1 MRVLD
6 SYHPGWSVTETWR
19 PRPTT
24 DPAQLVPYLAELTSR
39 ELARAGSAPHR
50 VLRLD
55 TVVDDCR
62 WQSGQIAPDWL
73 RLDDAVQ
80 AIMIACAPPTESAL
94 GWLLLH
100 AVRGDGHYPLGLLGR
115 PEYGFLP
122 TRLSPSPAPPV
133 PPCWPELSAP
143 ITDLPEPDAITLYWA
158 AGPLGTAT
166 ILALRDGHRLTV
178 TDATTLAEA
187 SQRPPQSVGAPVT
200 ETIGALHAETV
211 VDVTRFDQVLAAAE
225 GADCLVNVS
234 VVRNHVELAFG
245 VNVVG
250 SLNVIMA
257 AAKLGIRRVVFTGPT
272 LALGDFPYGN
282 NEDREVPSTTPSPSA
297 PTCIS

>member
-1 MRVLD
+1 
-6 SYHPGWSVTETWR
+6 
-19 PRPTT
+19 
-24 DPAQLVPYLAELTSR
+24 
-39 ELARAGSAPHR
+39 
-50 VLRLD
+50 
-55 TVVDDCR
+55 VVDDCR

-73 RLDDAVQ
+73 HLDDAVQ